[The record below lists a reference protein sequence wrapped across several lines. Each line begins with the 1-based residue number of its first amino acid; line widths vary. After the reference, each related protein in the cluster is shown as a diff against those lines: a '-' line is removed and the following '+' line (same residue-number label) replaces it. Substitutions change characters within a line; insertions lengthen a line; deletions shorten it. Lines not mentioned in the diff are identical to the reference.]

1 MLLEIALEVV
11 NQPNRLVEQLRRVAA
26 IHQDGFR
33 AEHFRHFGQN
43 RRAAH
48 AAQQVGEAAD
58 DWVRRDAGE
67 AVRTAALQPNH
78 KFAGRAGDT
87 LLIPHVVRKL
97 TQQLHRFGKLIFHLL
112 ADEEAHARLVVVAHM
127 FLDDGGAGIF
137 AAQPQ
142 HQHAADVGVRRQIRQ
157 NRARIL
163 LIIAHLRA
171 AVGVREGTD
180 TLHAA
185 ADKLLRRTFQL
196 AGNVVDAADG
206 GQNPQLIAHADAP
219 VFARIAH
226 ERRCRNFWNRRVRRV
241 IFIRQLAGQA
251 GVQIVDMHMRAD
263 GNILLRVANRE
274 AILDDLFA
282 RLDGEKRHLMPG
294 GNVRDRGERN
304 AIHRHGLPGGQGGQ
318 GDCHIVLRGDAK

>member
-1 MLLEIALEVV
+1 MLVGMSAYYSVTPVLKMARSWKPLRSEQTSRPEAVASTSSTGVEVNPAVLLRGEWRVCGDFQRRHRTRERRAAPRGEQHNLCARRSQRRRRHKIVAGGGQQVQAGRVDALAIRQHIAHGGEAALLRAAQRLVFQRGNAARLVAGGRIFVNRLVMFLEIALEVV

-33 AEHFRHFGQN
+33 AEHLRHFGQN

-58 DWVRRDAGE
+58 DRVRRDAGE

-112 ADEEAHARLVVVAHM
+112 ADEKAHARLVVVAHV

-163 LIIAHLRA
+163 LIIAHL
-171 AVGVREGTD
+171 
-180 TLHAA
+180 
-185 ADKLLRRTFQL
+185 
-196 AGNVVDAADG
+196 
-206 GQNPQLIAHADAP
+206 
-219 VFARIAH
+219 
-226 ERRCRNFWNRRVRRV
+226 
-241 IFIRQLAGQA
+241 
-251 GVQIVDMHMRAD
+251 
-263 GNILLRVANRE
+263 
-274 AILDDLFA
+274 
-282 RLDGEKRHLMPG
+282 
-294 GNVRDRGERN
+294 
-304 AIHRHGLPGGQGGQ
+304 
-318 GDCHIVLRGDAK
+318 

>member
-1 MLLEIALEVV
+1 MDALTIRQHVAHGGETALLRAAQRLVFQRGNAARLVAGGRILVNRLVMLLKIALEVV
-11 NQPNRLVEQLRRVAA
+11 NQLNRLVEQLRRVAA

-58 DWVRRDAGE
+58 DRVRRDAGE

-78 KFAGRAGDT
+78 KFAGRAGDA
-87 LLIPHVVRKL
+87 LLTAHVVREF

-163 LIIAHLRA
+163 LIIAHL
-171 AVGVREGTD
+171 
-180 TLHAA
+180 
-185 ADKLLRRTFQL
+185 
-196 AGNVVDAADG
+196 
-206 GQNPQLIAHADAP
+206 
-219 VFARIAH
+219 
-226 ERRCRNFWNRRVRRV
+226 
-241 IFIRQLAGQA
+241 
-251 GVQIVDMHMRAD
+251 
-263 GNILLRVANRE
+263 
-274 AILDDLFA
+274 
-282 RLDGEKRHLMPG
+282 
-294 GNVRDRGERN
+294 
-304 AIHRHGLPGGQGGQ
+304 
-318 GDCHIVLRGDAK
+318 